1 MTASTTPPAVPGA
14 TSVYVVDDDPDLLE
28 SVSWLLDSI
37 GVACTTLDSAIAFLD
52 EYTGD
57 HPALLILDV
66 RMPRMSG
73 TRLQEELNKR
83 FPFVAII
90 FVSAHGDIK
99 MSVRTMQLGAID
111 FLEKPYESQ
120 QLLEV
125 VQAGIETARERFEE
139 HRERAEIQARLD
151 SLTPREKE
159 ILNLVVEGLPSQNIA
174 RRLGMSVKTVDVHRA
189 RIKQKTDAESIN
201 TLVRDVLRYRAV
213 IGD

>member
-1 MTASTTPPAVPGA
+1 
-14 TSVYVVDDDPDLLE
+14 
-28 SVSWLLDSI
+28 
-37 GVACTTLDSAIAFLD
+37 
-52 EYTGD
+52 
-57 HPALLILDV
+57 
-66 RMPRMSG
+66 MSG

-159 ILNLVVEGLPSQNIA
+159 ILNLVVEGCPA
-174 RRLGMSVKTVDVHRA
+174 RTSRVGS
-189 RIKQKTDAESIN
+189 
-201 TLVRDVLRYRAV
+201 
-213 IGD
+213 G